1 MYILT
6 QFLKIMTDKMLKF
19 VKIGQQTPPK
29 REVGNRKDDFNE
41 IYDDFVKQKAQEQS
55 SRCSQCGVPFCQVHC
70 PLSNNIPDWLKLTA
84 EGRLK
89 EAYELSQSTNNM
101 PEVCGRICPQ
111 DRLCEGN
118 CVIEQSGH
126 GTVTIGSMEKYIT
139 DNAWEQGWVKPIEV
153 KYEKNQS
160 VGIIGAGPA
169 GLAAAEQLRK
179 NGYKIT
185 VYDRYDR
192 AGGLLIYGIPNFK
205 LEKHVVERR
214 TKLLKDGGIEFIQNF
229 EVGKDATLEQLRK
242 KHDAILIATGVYK
255 PREINLP
262 GNDLENIFPAME
274 FLTASN
280 KKGLGD
286 KVDLFDKGILNAEGK
301 DIVVIGGGD
310 TAMDCVRTSV
320 RQKAKSVKCLY
331 RRDKENMPGSAREVA
346 NAEEEGVEF
355 VWLSSPK
362 EFKGTNKIEN
372 LIVDQI
378 QLGEPDDSGRRRPE
392 VKAGSEFEIKAD
404 MVIKALGFDP
414 EDLPYLFDA
423 KELQVTKWGTLKTNF
438 DTMETNLKG
447 VFAAGD
453 IVRGASLV
461 VWAIK
466 DGRDAAKAMKAH
478 LENIETQ
485 KSKVA

>member
-1 MYILT
+1 
-6 QFLKIMTDKMLKF
+6 MTDKMLKF

-29 REVGNRKDDFNE
+29 RETKIRKDDFKE
-41 IYDDFVKQKAQEQS
+41 IYDEFFTKKAEEQS

-84 EGRLK
+84 EGRLQ

-126 GTVTIGSMEKYIT
+126 GTVTIGSVEKYIT
-139 DNAWEQGWVKPIEV
+139 DNAWEQGWVKPISV
-153 KYEKNQS
+153 KNEKDQS

-179 NGYKIT
+179 CGYKIT
-185 VYDRYDR
+185 IYDRYDR

-214 TKLLKDGGIEFIQNF
+214 TKLLKDGGIDFIQNF
-229 EVGKDATLEQLRK
+229 EVGKNATLDQLRK

-286 KVDLFDKGILNAEGK
+286 KVELFDKGILNAEGK
-301 DIVVIGGGD
+301 DVVVIGGGD
-310 TAMDCVRTSV
+310 TAMDCVRTSI

-362 EFKGTNKIEN
+362 EFKGINKVEN
-372 LIVDQI
+372 LLVDKI
-378 QLGEPDDSGRRRPE
+378 KLGEPDDSGRRRPE
-392 VKAGSEFEIKAD
+392 VEEGSEFEIKTD

-414 EDLPYLFDA
+414 EDLPQLFDA
-423 KELQVTKWGTLKTNF
+423 QELQVTKWGTIKADF

-453 IVRGASLV
+453 IIRGASLV

-466 DGRDAAKAMKAH
+466 DGREAASAIKTY
-478 LENIETQ
+478 LENMEIK

>member
-1 MYILT
+1 
-6 QFLKIMTDKMLKF
+6 MTDKMLKF
-19 VKIGQQTPPK
+19 VNIGQQNPPK
-29 REVGNRKDDFNE
+29 RDVGKRKDDFNE
-41 IYDDFVKQKAQEQS
+41 IYDDFITKKAEEQS

-126 GTVTIGSMEKYIT
+126 GTVTIGSVEKYIT
-139 DNAWEQGWVKPIEV
+139 DTAWEKGWIKPISV
-153 KYEKNQS
+153 NHEKDQS

-179 NGYKIT
+179 SGYKIT

-214 TKLLKDGGIEFIQNF
+214 TKLLKEGGIEFIQNF
-229 EVGKDATLEQLRK
+229 EVGKDATLDQLRK

-255 PREINLP
+255 PREVNLP

-286 KVDLFDKGILNAEGK
+286 DVELFDNGTLNAEGK
-301 DIVVIGGGD
+301 DVVVIGGGD

-331 RRDKENMPGSAREVA
+331 RRDKENMPGSAREVS

-362 EFKGTNKIEN
+362 EFKGKNKIEN
-372 LIVDQI
+372 LVVNQI
-378 QLGEPDDSGRRRPE
+378 RLGEPDETGRRRPE
-392 VKAGSEFEIKAD
+392 IKEGAEFEIKAD

-414 EDLPYLFDA
+414 EDLPLLFDSQD
-423 KELQVTKWGTLKTNF
+423 LQVTKWGTLKTDF
-438 DTMETNLKG
+438 DTMETNLRG

-466 DGRDAAKAMKAH
+466 DGRDAASSIKTY
-478 LENIETQ
+478 LENIEF
-485 KSKVA
+485 KKNKVA